1 MDPDSTRNVS
11 ELISSKGYPVE
22 EYEAT
27 TSDGYVI
34 RIQRIPRGKN
44 ESQDAPLSNKT
55 TILLQHG
62 VLGAS
67 SDFVINFPNQSL
79 GFILADAGYDVWLGN
94 SRGNTYSSHINLTRE
109 ERQFWD
115 FSIDETASDDLP
127 SIIDTVL
134 RETGKE
140 KLQYVGWSQGALQ
153 MLALLSEKPEYN
165 KKISLFSAM
174 GPVAYLGNVRAP
186 ARLLVPF
193 ADIIAN
199 LWKLAGKGQFLVP
212 SSALQNIATNLCGR
226 KFGDEICTA
235 ILFLLAGVDSHQT
248 NRSRLNVYFSHDPA
262 GTSVNDFLQ
271 FAQAPLPEDT
281 ATVLEAPDAEP
292 PSREDPDA
300 VRPVFDSE
308 PAPLVVPAVP
318 AAE

>member
-22 EYEAT
+22 EYEAA

-44 ESQDAPLSNKT
+44 ERQDAPLSNKT

-94 SRGNTYSSHINLTRE
+94 SRGNTYSSHVNLTRK
-109 ERQFWD
+109 ERKFWD

-127 SIIDTVL
+127 SMIDTVL

-165 KKISLFSAM
+165 KKLFK
-174 GPVAYLGNVRAP
+174 R
-186 ARLLVPF
+186 
-193 ADIIAN
+193 
-199 LWKLAGKGQFLVP
+199 
-212 SSALQNIATNLCGR
+212 SSRC
-226 KFGDEICTA
+226 
-235 ILFLLAGVDSHQT
+235 
-248 NRSRLNVYFSHDPA
+248 
-262 GTSVNDFLQ
+262 
-271 FAQAPLPEDT
+271 
-281 ATVLEAPDAEP
+281 LE
-292 PSREDPDA
+292 
-300 VRPVFDSE
+300 F
-308 PAPLVVPAVP
+308 
-318 AAE
+318 